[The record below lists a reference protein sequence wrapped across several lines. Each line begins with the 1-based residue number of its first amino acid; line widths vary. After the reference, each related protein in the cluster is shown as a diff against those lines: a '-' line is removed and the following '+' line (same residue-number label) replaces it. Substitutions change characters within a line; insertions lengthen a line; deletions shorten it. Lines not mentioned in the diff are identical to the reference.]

1 MGSGARLIAALVPF
15 AVTAAGPPPLEPAFD
30 PHDATAAVQHARD
43 SAPPG
48 GTVHLRDHGAPWAV
62 RPLWI
67 RRDDLTVTFAAG
79 VVLLAKR
86 GEFHAPVLSLLAVAG
101 ARNVTLRGLPGA
113 GRGGMPTL
121 RMWKQDYANE
131 SLYSKAEWRHGL
143 WIGRRKASPHPTPPS
158 LHSPTPLLT
167 PAPRPPQGSGCPA
180 GENCGAQRPTQSCR
194 VEGLRIEASGGD
206 GACSPA
212 GLPPFGS
219 LLSLAGS
226 SRSPSEGLLRSF

>member
-1 MGSGARLIAALVPF
+1 MGTHARLIAALVPF

-30 PHDATAAVQHARD
+30 PHDATAAVQHALD

-79 VVLLAKR
+79 AVLLAKR

-101 ARNVTLRGLPGA
+101 ARNVTLRGLPSGA
-113 GRGGMPTL
+113 GRGDMPML

-143 WIGRRKASPHPTPPS
+143 WIGRRKASPSPHPTLSSPTPPHFS
-158 LHSPTPLLT
+158 
-167 PAPRPPQGSGCPA
+167 PRP
-180 GENCGAQRPTQSCR
+180 R
-194 VEGLRIEASGGD
+194 GLRRAAAAPLARTAERSARPRAAEWRACASRR
-206 GACSPA
+206 PA
-212 GLPPFGS
+212 ATVRAARLTSRPLGPF
-219 LLSLAGS
+219 
-226 SRSPSEGLLRSF
+226 

>member
-1 MGSGARLIAALVPF
+1 MGTHTRLIAALVPF

-30 PHDATAAVQHARD
+30 PHDATAAVQHALD

-48 GTVHLRDHGAPWAV
+48 GTVHLRNHGAPWAV

-67 RRDDLTVTFAAG
+67 RRDDLTVTFATG

-101 ARNVTLRGLPGA
+101 ARNVTLRGLPSGA
-113 GRGGMPTL
+113 GRGDMPTL

-143 WIGRRKASPHPTPPS
+143 WIGRRKASPHAPPPLSPPTPPTS
-158 LHSPTPLLT
+158 AKCIHTP
-167 PAPRPPQGSGCPA
+167 R
-180 GENCGAQRPTQSCR
+180 R
-194 VEGLRIEASGGD
+194 GLRRAAAAPLARTAEHNARPRAAEWRACASRR
-206 GACSPA
+206 PA
-212 GLPPFGS
+212 AMVRAARLT
-219 LLSLAGS
+219 
-226 SRSPSEGLLRSF
+226 SRLLRAF

>member
-1 MGSGARLIAALVPF
+1 MGTHARLIAALVPF
-15 AVTAAGPPPLEPAFD
+15 AVTAAGSPPLEPAFD
-30 PHDATAAVQHARD
+30 PHDATAAVQHALD

-101 ARNVTLRGLPGA
+101 ARNVTLRGLPSGA

-143 WIGRRKASPHPTPPS
+143 WIGRRKASPHAPPHLSPPTPP
-158 LHSPTPLLT
+158 
-167 PAPRPPQGSGCPA
+167 RPPHFSP
-180 GENCGAQRPTQSCR
+180 RR
-194 VEGLRIEASGGD
+194 LGLRRAAAAPLARTAERSARPRAAEWRACASRR
-206 GACSPA
+206 PA
-212 GLPPFGS
+212 AMVRAARLN
-219 LLSLAGS
+219 
-226 SRSPSEGLLRSF
+226 SRGVLLRAF